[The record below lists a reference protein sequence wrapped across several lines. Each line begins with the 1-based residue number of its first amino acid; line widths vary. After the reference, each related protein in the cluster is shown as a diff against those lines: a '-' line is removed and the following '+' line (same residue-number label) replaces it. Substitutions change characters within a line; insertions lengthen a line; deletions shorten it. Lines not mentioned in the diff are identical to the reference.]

1 MLYQVKNTNKEAE
14 VINFWNNV
22 EFRFKIKDQKV
33 DYLGRGREPAGGGRE
48 TREGYAGGMNGEYD
62 PSTLCTCM
70 KCHHE
75 SWV

>member
-33 DYLGRGREPAGGGRE
+33 DYLGRGREPAGGGRGNK
-48 TREGYAGGMNGEYD
+48 RGQWGIVNMIKVYYR
-62 PSTLCTCM
+62 
-70 KCHHE
+70 H
-75 SWV
+75 V